1 LEIIGAY
8 APAKEQEKGNSLKH
22 LTDYA
27 RSTGTQAEQSEDCHM
42 IIAGDWNR
50 YLQTRK

>member
-8 APAKEQEKGNSLKH
+8 APAKEQEKKFLWKH

-27 RSTGTQAEQSEDCHM
+27 RRTGTQAEQSEDSHM
-42 IIAGDWNR
+42 IIAGDWNN
-50 YLQTRK
+50 